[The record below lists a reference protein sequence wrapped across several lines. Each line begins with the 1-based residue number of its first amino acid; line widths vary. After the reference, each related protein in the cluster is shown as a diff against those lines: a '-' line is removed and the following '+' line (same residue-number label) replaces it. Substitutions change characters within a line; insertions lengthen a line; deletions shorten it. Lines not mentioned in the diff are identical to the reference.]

1 MRNVSHKLASAF
13 VKLESAGDVVD
24 YDNASDSGLFS
35 LGILERCAAYVIH
48 TVAAYPVAEHKA
60 VLRALGFRI
69 GRGQLKHSALVGQRN
84 VKQLKAFFY
93 CQLSDG
99 RAEQCSSAV
108 V

>member
-1 MRNVSHKLASAF
+1 M
-13 VKLESAGDVVD
+13 D
-24 YDNASDSGLFS
+24 YDNASDSGLFC

-60 VLRALGFRI
+60 VLRTLNLGVW
-69 GRGQLKHSALVGQRN
+69 RGQLKHSALVSQRN

-99 RAEQCSSAV
+99 RAEQCSRAV